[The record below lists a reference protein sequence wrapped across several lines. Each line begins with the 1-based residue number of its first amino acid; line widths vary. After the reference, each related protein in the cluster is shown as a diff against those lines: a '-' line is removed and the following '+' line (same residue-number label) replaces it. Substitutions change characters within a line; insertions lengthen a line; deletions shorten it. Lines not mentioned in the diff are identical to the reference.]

1 MAADGPGGEK
11 TEKPTPQRLKKARK
25 EGQIPR
31 TPELGT
37 WAGIAAASVLMPMLV
52 RNTFSTV
59 QQLFV
64 QVGAVVSHPDVGAS
78 SKLFGQAMNAFLG
91 TVLPVALGLMLVGVM
106 ASASQGGITF
116 AAKALKPSFKK
127 LNPLNGVKRM
137 LGPQGLWEAVKALI
151 KTAALAAVVFVSS
164 SRAKDLVSSAGSL
177 PLSAVTDTFAS
188 CAVLLMRVVAITGL
202 VIAVGDYMVVRIRTM
217 KKLKMSRYEI
227 QQEHKNSDGDPHMK
241 AHRKSVAMAMSRNRM
256 MSDVATADVML
267 VNPTHVAVA
276 LKYDPSRGAPRVVA
290 KGADEVARKLR
301 ERAAEARVPMVQDIP
316 LARALHAS
324 CEIGQEVPP
333 QLFTAVARVLA
344 FVMHLGARGVRGGF
358 HRPGFEAPDT
368 TGLPRAGRRRT
379 PAASS
384 AA

>member
-37 WAGIAAASVLMPMLV
+37 WLGVAAASVLIPMLV
-52 RNTFSTV
+52 RTSFSSV
-59 QQLFV
+59 QALFV
-64 QVGAVVSHPDVGAS
+64 RVGSVVNHPESTAP
-78 SKLFGQAMNAFLG
+78 SKLLGQALSTFL
-91 TVLPVALGLMLVGVM
+91 TALLPVALGLMLVGVG
-106 ASASQGGITF
+106 ASAAQGGVHV

-127 LNPLNGVKRM
+127 LNPFTGVKRM
-137 LGPQGLWEAVKALI
+137 FGVQGMWEALKALG
-151 KTAALAAVVFVSS
+151 KTAALAAVIFVISG
-164 SRAKDLVSSAGSL
+164 RAKELVSSAGAL
-177 PLSAVTDTFAS
+177 PLSAVVASFAGT
-188 CAVLLMRVVAITGL
+188 AVLLMRVVSITGL
-202 VIAVGDYMVVRIRTM
+202 TIALADYVVVRMRTM

-227 QQEHKNSDGDPHMK
+227 QQEHKQSEGDPRMK
-241 AHRKSVAMAMSRNRM
+241 AQRKSRALAMSRNRM
-256 MSDVATADVML
+256 MSEVATADVLL

-276 LKYDPSRGAPRVVA
+276 LKYEPARGAPRVVA

-301 ERAAEARVPMVQDIP
+301 EKAEEARVPMVQDIP

-324 CEIGQEVPP
+324 CELGQEVPP

-344 FVMHLGARGVRGGF
+344 FVMHLGAKGVRGGF
-358 HRPGFEAPDT
+358 HRPGFAAPDVA
-368 TGLPRAGRRRT
+368 GLPKAGRRRS
-379 PAASS
+379 PAA

>member
-25 EGQIPR
+25 EGQVPR

-37 WAGIAAASVLMPMLV
+37 WTGVAAASVLMPMLV
-52 RNTFSTV
+52 RNTFSAV

-64 QVGAVVSHPDVGAS
+64 QVGVVVHHPEESAP
-78 SKLFGQAMNAFLG
+78 SKLLGQALSAFLS
-91 TVLPVALGLMLVGVM
+91 TVLPVAIGLMLVGVL

-116 AAKALKPSFKK
+116 SSKALKPSLKK
-127 LNPLNGVKRM
+127 LNPLQGVKRM
-137 LGPQGLWEAVKALI
+137 FGGQGLWEALKALV
-151 KTAALAAVVFVSS
+151 KTAALAAVVAVSS
-164 SRAKDLVSSAGSL
+164 SRAKELVSSAGSL

-188 CAVLLMRVVAITGL
+188 CAVLLMRTVAIAGL
-202 VIAVGDYMVVRIRTM
+202 VIAIGDYVVVRMRTM

-227 QQEHKNSDGDPHMK
+227 QQENKQSEGDPHMK
-241 AHRKSVAMAMSRNRM
+241 AHRKSTALAMSRNRM
-256 MSDVATADVML
+256 MSEVATADVLL

-276 LKYDPSRGAPRVVA
+276 LKYEPSRGAPRVVA

-301 ERAAEARVPMVQDIP
+301 EKAEEARVPMVQDIP

-344 FVMHLGARGVRGGF
+344 FVMHLGAKGVRGGF
-358 HRPGFEAPDT
+358 HRPGFQAPVT
-368 TGLPRAGRRRT
+368 EGLPKAGRRRPVPT
-379 PAASS
+379 PAA
-384 AA
+384 